1 MINNN
6 FRLYLEIIFRLY
18 LAATLQISVRFTVKK
33 LRCELSR
40 SFNIISDCEEGVIL
54 FLQMVV
60 MFEMKN
66 KNESKKKHQVPEFF
80 HKQEEKRP
88 FNNLIVK
95 LSDRESF
102 LVKV

>member
-1 MINNN
+1 MG
-6 FRLYLEIIFRLY
+6 
-18 LAATLQISVRFTVKK
+18 ATLQISVRFTVKK

-66 KNESKKKHQVPEFF
+66 KNESKKKHRVPEFF

>member
-18 LAATLQISVRFTVKK
+18 LGATLQISVRFTVKK

-66 KNESKKKHQVPEFF
+66 KNESKKKHRVPEFF

>member
-1 MINNN
+1 M
-6 FRLYLEIIFRLY
+6 
-18 LAATLQISVRFTVKK
+18 AATLQISVRFTVKK

-66 KNESKKKHQVPEFF
+66 KNESKKKHRVPEFF